1 MNNLDTPTVIGIFE
15 NRLPAFS
22 FYFYKILWQSFHAK
36 FEYTHS
42 AEADLEQHKQKIQFT
57 KINEENVCIMI
68 TPNA

>member
-42 AEADLEQHKQKIQFT
+42 AEADLEQHKHRKYNLQKLMKKMFA
-57 KINEENVCIMI
+57 
-68 TPNA
+68 PW